1 VAAASARQVESKSPR
16 SAFAS
21 GTQCI
26 DVYAVWLGGGG
37 RRSWG
42 ACSAGGRAAPSAPRL
57 PGLRPAHPTSRSEV
71 AASSSSS
78 AWLYPARTKDEP
90 GRRLGLRRDA
100 PAGSILSNSA
110 RYCRGSMCP
119 LGRRMIGTD
128 QLILMGPPQQPGC
141 SPRPYFPECRA
152 RVQCP
157 ERPLPGPGKR
167 AHRRAYKRDDGR
179 RLPEAP
185 AHSVHGRGAG
195 APALWS
201 AACAVHVTRHTER
214 AFSAGVYLVLFGG
227 TVWVLRARRQG
238 SEGRS
243 IGPVIDLCSW
253 FIFITLTV
261 VSPSLSS

>member
-1 VAAASARQVESKSPR
+1 MRVDTACAECTCRHRATAYSNILVLIYFCVQLRCSCSVR
-16 SAFAS
+16 SIA
-21 GTQCI
+21 
-26 DVYAVWLGGGG
+26 Y
-37 RRSWG
+37 
-42 ACSAGGRAAPSAPRL
+42 
-57 PGLRPAHPTSRSEV
+57 
-71 AASSSSS
+71 
-78 AWLYPARTKDEP
+78 
-90 GRRLGLRRDA
+90 RRLGLRRDA

-179 RLPEAP
+179 RIPEAP

-243 IGPVIDLCSW
+243 MGPVIDLCSW

-261 VSPSLSS
+261 VSRSLSS